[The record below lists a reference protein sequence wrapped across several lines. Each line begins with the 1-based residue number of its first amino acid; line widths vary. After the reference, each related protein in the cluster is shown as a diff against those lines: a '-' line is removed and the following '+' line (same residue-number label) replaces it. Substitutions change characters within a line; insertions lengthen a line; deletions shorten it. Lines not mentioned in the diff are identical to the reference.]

1 MSTGITTRIIAEVL
15 PFGGDCMVKR
25 LAKSTDKKLFG
36 VAGGLAE
43 YFDIDATLV
52 RVGFVVLCVC
62 FFFLGLVAYVAL
74 AIMMPSPAGELPAD
88 SYASQEGTD
97 DESRRQRNLLGWVLV
112 GGGLMIAVAKWSFF
126 SWGSWWL
133 VAAALVVAGAVVLA
147 RRSRP
152 I

>member
-1 MSTGITTRIIAEVL
+1 MS
-15 PFGGDCMVKR
+15 KR
-25 LAKSTDKKLFG
+25 LVKSTDKKLFG

-43 YFDIDATLV
+43 YFDLDATLV

-74 AIMMPSPAGELPAD
+74 AIMMPSPTAELPAD
-88 SYASQEGTD
+88 SNAPQAGTD
-97 DESRRQRNLLGWVLV
+97 DDNRRGTSLLGWALV
-112 GGGLMIAVAKWSFF
+112 GGGLMIAVANLPLF

-133 VAAALVVAGAVVLA
+133 VAGALLFVGAAALV

>member
-1 MSTGITTRIIAEVL
+1 
-15 PFGGDCMVKR
+15 MVKR
-25 LAKSTDKKLFG
+25 LVKSTDKKLFG

-62 FFFLGLVAYVAL
+62 FFFLARVAYVAL
-74 AIMMPSPAGELPAD
+74 AIMMPSPAGDLPAD
-88 SYASQEGTD
+88 TYASQEGTD